1 MELSSAIKTISFYPS
16 RGSQLEKKKKIL
28 KKPTQFQHTVSVP
41 FLDTHEKIL
50 ASEEQQT
57 TYKQNH
63 EGEKIK

>member
-1 MELSSAIKTISFYPS
+1 MGLSSAIKTISFYPS
-16 RGSQLEKKKKIL
+16 RGSQLEKKKIL